1 MLFSSR
7 LCAQDTYQSKFCGG
21 EKIRANFSAPLIILV
36 PGAGSVNENLF
47 LGYIN
52 VGEYFK
58 EISSVLK
65 KLNTAHEI
73 LPSLNQGNDSVEQRV
88 TQLRNKI
95 AKHSKVF
102 LIGHSLGGLV
112 ARLVLKDPLI
122 ARNVSGVLQLS
133 AVNRGTEVA
142 DYLMAE
148 SKQAVMLK
156 KIAQVFGFDLNQKKY
171 FTEISVENS
180 EYWNQSKEELNGVPI
195 LSIAAESSPRQLL
208 REIPPFYLGNKIICQ
223 EQQKNS
229 CPLTDGLISEAS
241 QIWNTCL
248 MKVQANHG
256 SIIGKTLY
264 PSSHQKFNA
273 FFTFLVEQLT
283 RQGFITR

>member
-1 MLFSSR
+1 MLFSSQ

-21 EKIRANFSAPLIILV
+21 EKIKASFSAPLIILV
-36 PGAGSVNENLF
+36 PGAGSVNKNLF

-65 KLNTAHEI
+65 KLNIAHEI

-122 ARNVSGVLQLS
+122 ASNVSGVLQLS

-142 DYLMAE
+142 DYLIAE
-148 SKQAVMLK
+148 STQAAMLK
-156 KIAQVFGFDLNQKKY
+156 KIAQIFGFDLNQKKY
-171 FTEISVENS
+171 FTEISTKNS
-180 EYWNQSKEELNGVPI
+180 PIWNQRKDELSGVPV
-195 LSIAAESSPRQLL
+195 LSIAAESSPKQLL
-208 REIPPFYLGNKIICQ
+208 HEIPPFYLGNKIICN
-223 EQQKNS
+223 EQQQNS

-241 QIWNTCL
+241 QIWNTCF

-264 PSSHQKFNA
+264 PSSHQKFNVFFA
-273 FFTFLVEQLT
+273 FMIQQLI